1 MRPAKIILSV
11 LITASLLAAC
21 SGPKRTAPAVTEAK
35 TTFVEKATNY
45 QKDSTTEVLVD
56 SEIKK
61 EDIVKVIKHGDHW
74 HVFTKDGRERIT
86 YSDPNAQTAGED
98 ELEFVSVVTLNQ
110 LRKLNIVAIK
120 QHGDHYHCYTADGTE
135 YITHDNPQAAF
146 PNIKITQYVGTHA
159 DHAKHKHQH
168 RETADG
174 ESGVMGEETSGIF
187 AGDGSEAGPSAS
199 GRRANRN
206 EIVAI
211 LQHGDHYHCYTAD
224 GRELVTYSDP
234 RSMYPHASFGIY
246 TGKSCP
252 VNPIKP
258 NSGSSGSSSNYNVPQ
273 AAPDYSSEEGS
284 GSGSDYEHNSPDYNA
299 SGTGSGS
306 GQTDSS
312 SASTEEPSVP
322 GLKFVDVIYASE
334 LPGKGIVTILKHDD
348 HYHVYDKNGKEYVV
362 GHGAT
367 DEDIKKYC
375 PGVTIGTFQGKH
387 GDPQNIKP
395 NVPRKKIKQDPNDPK
410 RIVKSL
416 KHGNHWHIY
425 RADGTGG
432 IAYEDPSL
440 IYEDIE
446 VGDYEEEIKKQ
457 EGIVDDQSVDL
468 MKKYLMEH
476 YGVDDSDIMNI
487 EAVFHIYKDDQEIEV
502 SSHDLE
508 VKNGK
513 VELKDGY
520 ILPKLKP
527 AAPKDNEGTD
537 SGDTPVD
544 TGNSNAAVTED
555 KAKDKAK
562 DKDTNKDSKPDRN
575 AAKNVDKNV
584 AKADQAAQADEKTDK
599 KADNSSDKQV
609 NKAAEKQP
617 DKGAAKQP
625 EGSSEKPAKGT
636 DKNVEKKAADPS
648 NKPVNKA
655 AEKQADKNNSQVA
668 AIPADRK

>member
-21 SGPKRTAPAVTEAK
+21 SGPKRTVPAVTEAK

-146 PNIKITQYVGTHA
+146 PNITITQYVGTHA

-246 TGKSCP
+246 TGKNCP

-258 NSGSSGSSSNYNVPQ
+258 NSGSSGNYNVPQ
-273 AAPDYSSEEGS
+273 AAPDYSSEES
-284 GSGSDYEHNSPDYNA
+284 SPSDSDYEHNSPDYNA

-312 SASTEEPSVP
+312 STTSEEPSVP

-487 EAVFHIYKDDQEIEV
+487 EAVFHIYKDDQDIEV

-575 AAKNVDKNV
+575 AAKNVDKNA

-625 EGSSEKPAKGT
+625 EGRSEKPAKET

-668 AIPADRK
+668 AIPANRK

>member
-21 SGPKRTAPAVTEAK
+21 SGPKRTAPAATQAK

-246 TGKSCP
+246 TGKNCP

-258 NSGSSGSSSNYNVPQ
+258 NSGSSGNYNVPQ
-273 AAPDYSSEEGS
+273 AAPDYSSEES
-284 GSGSDYEHNSPDYNA
+284 SPSDSDYEHNSPDYNA

-306 GQTDSS
+306 GQTGSS
-312 SASTEEPSVP
+312 STTSEEPSVP

-487 EAVFHIYKDDQEIEV
+487 EAVFHIYKDDQDIEV

-555 KAKDKAK
+555 KK
-562 DKDTNKDSKPDRN
+562 NKPDKE
-575 AAKNVDKNV
+575 ADK
-584 AKADQAAQADEKTDK
+584 KADK
-599 KADNSSDKQV
+599 KADNSSDKQL

-617 DKGAAKQP
+617 DKGSTQQP
-625 EGSSEKPAKGT
+625 EGSSKKQAKETAEEVAKET
-636 DKNVEKKAADPS
+636 DKKAEKKAADQS
-648 NKPVNKA
+648 TKPVNTA

-668 AIPADRK
+668 AIPANRK

>member
-21 SGPKRTAPAVTEAK
+21 SGPKRTVPAVTEAK

-146 PNIKITQYVGTHA
+146 PNITITQYVGTHA

-246 TGKSCP
+246 TGKNCP

-258 NSGSSGSSSNYNVPQ
+258 NSGSSGNYNVPQ
-273 AAPDYSSEEGS
+273 AAPDYSSEES
-284 GSGSDYEHNSPDYNA
+284 SPSDSDHEHNSPDYNA

-312 SASTEEPSVP
+312 STTSEEPSVP

-487 EAVFHIYKDDQEIEV
+487 EAVFHIYKDDQDIEV

-537 SGDTPVD
+537 SGETPVD

-575 AAKNVDKNV
+575 AAKNVDKN
-584 AKADQAAQADEKTDK
+584 
-599 KADNSSDKQV
+599 ADNSSDKQV

-617 DKGAAKQP
+617 DKGAAQQP
-625 EGSSEKPAKGT
+625 EGRSEKPAKET

-668 AIPADRK
+668 AIPANRK

>member
-21 SGPKRTAPAVTEAK
+21 SGPKRTVPAVTEAK

-246 TGKSCP
+246 TGKNCP

-258 NSGSSGSSSNYNVPQ
+258 NSGSSGNYNVPQ

-299 SGTGSGS
+299 SGSGS

-312 SASTEEPSVP
+312 STTSEEPSVP

-555 KAKDKAK
+555 KAKAKDKAK

-625 EGSSEKPAKGT
+625 EGRSEKPAKGT